1 MVNILK
7 TDDLCGITGSPP
19 NNLGLIYHV
28 VGGQHV
34 AHPTI
39 KHLKIT
45 TMKTKNTLD
54 TSANRLTLRQ
64 DLSPDIIMFLNSASE
79 PEIRHLIAL
88 SRRETETFEA
98 PVSKDNSQ
106 IHMLTAQQREEQETL
121 DNLKPS
127 ETDKNSTQIR
137 GTGQLTEK
145 QRNAQAA
152 LKRIKPSN
160 PRKVDPNFN
169 STQVLRE
176 IRDNE

>member
-1 MVNILK
+1 
-7 TDDLCGITGSPP
+7 
-19 NNLGLIYHV
+19 
-28 VGGQHV
+28 
-34 AHPTI
+34 
-39 KHLKIT
+39 
-45 TMKTKNTLD
+45 MKTKNTLD
-54 TSANRLTLRQ
+54 TSANSLTLRQ
-64 DLSPDIIMFLNSASE
+64 DFSPDIVMFLNSASE

-88 SRRETETFEA
+88 YRREKETEASFDA
-98 PVSKDNSQ
+98 PVSKD
-106 IHMLTAQQREEQETL
+106 REEQDAL
-121 DNLKPS
+121 DNLN